1 MKKRI
6 ALLAALCLLMSLLA
20 GCSAGGTD
28 NGIPAAAFSSGNV
41 LTLPIKATLNEGDY
55 VSYGGHQFTS
65 TKALSK
71 MADLIT
77 KNNETVTAASYTN
90 AHGDCWLFSKQT
102 TTGTDYWC
110 LYQSDPGGAKNQY
123 IFSGMHR
130 ILTLSA
136 GEGDLDLLMPLHLI
150 SDSYIRDNMGS
161 RLTLDKEYSCG
172 VQEADSTVAELFRAF
187 YQSAGL
193 YRIAA
198 SGDGFTLALN
208 DVSSQLLLQFS
219 FSEHDDSGWFTITD
233 VTVHEPEPVDELSVV
248 WTQDAET
255 APVEKTISGGDATQ
269 LSALLI
275 AFDYTA
281 GATDVVY
288 PYRVDLGENQY
299 SIRLVWKDN
308 AWSGTAEY
316 NGKTSALNTRTASI
330 VAALLGVN
338 GLMPLQEGSDELTDA
353 PLIDCMATTNDVN
366 VRATPSTS
374 GKILVTLPSSSP
386 VAVVGKTDNWYQ
398 ILFNDQLAYMSA
410 DYLRAVNE

>member
-1 MKKRI
+1 MRSEELEYEKANR
-6 ALLAALCLLMSLLA
+6 ASGRTVPARVAPCRLLRRRYR
-20 GCSAGGTD
+20 T

-41 LTLPIKATLNEGDY
+41 LTLPVKATLNEGDY

-77 KNNETVTAASYTN
+77 KNNDTVTAASYTN

-193 YRIAA
+193 YRITA

-208 DVSSQLLLQFS
+208 DVSSQLLLRS
-219 FSEHDDSGWFTITD
+219 PSRSTMI
-233 VTVHEPEPVDELSVV
+233 P
-248 WTQDAET
+248 
-255 APVEKTISGGDATQ
+255 
-269 LSALLI
+269 
-275 AFDYTA
+275 A
-281 GATDVVY
+281 GS
-288 PYRVDLGENQY
+288 P
-299 SIRLVWKDN
+299 S
-308 AWSGTAEY
+308 
-316 NGKTSALNTRTASI
+316 RT
-330 VAALLGVN
+330 
-338 GLMPLQEGSDELTDA
+338 
-353 PLIDCMATTNDVN
+353 
-366 VRATPSTS
+366 
-374 GKILVTLPSSSP
+374 
-386 VAVVGKTDNWYQ
+386 
-398 ILFNDQLAYMSA
+398 
-410 DYLRAVNE
+410 